1 MISTGVC
8 ENDRYTCEVSRI
20 GGCWETN
27 RFIVFCSILLEIINI
42 KGTNASR
49 FLSNE
54 GTGFDKL
61 LSRWPDGIT
70 SLGGRGLLG
79 YGAPGRRRQE
89 ADPKSSLLAPTSAP
103 AHGHAHAECHS
114 CAMTRP
120 SKPTRTPL
128 RNQPAQETAENS
140 GLESS
145 LADPT
150 APQRQVFLRVWPS
163 SAPLPAGDGSQ
174 HPSPLSSLLKSKKKD
189 VPRGTRGDPGLGSSE
204 SSAGAR
210 SLGPTARWAR
220 ADGERPSGRP
230 RPSRPHRGSSRILV
244 APGPRLVGSGRAREQ
259 AAAVRPRSSRPR
271 PRRFA
276 LPPPRSGDAGRVRHY
291 PGPRERPRNV
301 SLCRSRR
308 RHGRAVSPV
317 GP

>member
-1 MISTGVC
+1 M
-8 ENDRYTCEVSRI
+8 
-20 GGCWETN
+20 
-27 RFIVFCSILLEIINI
+27 
-42 KGTNASR
+42 
-49 FLSNE
+49 
-54 GTGFDKL
+54 
-61 LSRWPDGIT
+61 
-70 SLGGRGLLG
+70 
-79 YGAPGRRRQE
+79 
-89 ADPKSSLLAPTSAP
+89 
-103 AHGHAHAECHS
+103 
-114 CAMTRP
+114 
-120 SKPTRTPL
+120 
-128 RNQPAQETAENS
+128 
-140 GLESS
+140 ESS

-163 SAPLPAGDGSQ
+163 PAPLPAGDSSQ

-230 RPSRPHRGSSRILV
+230 RPSRPHRGSSRTLV

-276 LPPPRSGDAGRVRHY
+276 LPPPRSGDGGRVRRS
-291 PGPRERPRNV
+291 PRAAGETAKCFPLPLTAPPWPSRQPR
-301 SLCRSRR
+301 
-308 RHGRAVSPV
+308 RAVRHPCLPSPRRAE
-317 GP
+317 GPAAPAAGVRCA